1 MLFPEKTQIIW
12 KLDLYAWDL
21 HTQTYIVMFVAHP
34 LTEKKQPANPL
45 FENQTLLSAY
55 KGKFSVFVL
64 HLLQQRYIDFQN
76 IIQIAFQ
83 ICTSSLLTYYLFK
96 SWYRDKSQSFLRSD
110 RSANQSP
117 VFLVGNRLNL
127 CPDSDLRKNWL

>member
-1 MLFPEKTQIIW
+1 MHGIYT
-12 KLDLYAWDL
+12 
-21 HTQTYIVMFVAHP
+21 HTQTYIEMFVAHP

-127 CPDSDLRKNWL
+127 CPDSDLRKK

>member
-1 MLFPEKTQIIW
+1 MHGIYT
-12 KLDLYAWDL
+12 
-21 HTQTYIVMFVAHP
+21 HTQTYIEMFVAHP

-83 ICTSSLLTYYLFK
+83 ICTSSLLTYYLFT
-96 SWYRDKSQSFLRSD
+96 SWYRDKSQFFLRSD
-110 RSANQSP
+110 
-117 VFLVGNRLNL
+117 
-127 CPDSDLRKNWL
+127 K

>member
-1 MLFPEKTQIIW
+1 MGFT
-12 KLDLYAWDL
+12 
-21 HTQTYIVMFVAHP
+21 HTDIVMFVAHP

-45 FENQTLLSAY
+45 SENQTLLSAY

-83 ICTSSLLTYYLFK
+83 ICTTSSLLTTYSRVGIEIK
-96 SWYRDKSQSFLRSD
+96 VPTKVSF
-110 RSANQSP
+110 
-117 VFLVGNRLNL
+117 F
-127 CPDSDLRKNWL
+127 

>member
-1 MLFPEKTQIIW
+1 MGFT
-12 KLDLYAWDL
+12 
-21 HTQTYIVMFVAHP
+21 HTDIHSNAFVAHP

-83 ICTSSLLTYYLFK
+83 ICTSSLLTTYSRVGIEIK
-96 SWYRDKSQSFLRSD
+96 VPTKVSF
-110 RSANQSP
+110 
-117 VFLVGNRLNL
+117 F
-127 CPDSDLRKNWL
+127 